1 MQGKLESFYQE
12 LKVNKASIFTLQET
26 HFTKKGQIK
35 IENFEIFEAIRNKA
49 KGGTAIGVH
58 TGLKP
63 VLIKEYAEDF
73 ELVVVE
79 VKANTKEIRIISGY
93 GPQESWPVAARMPF
107 FNALEEEIV
116 KAELEDKSVIIE
128 MDANSKLGP
137 TIIPG
142 DKHQQSDNGRI
153 LAGIIERHGLI
164 VGNALSK
171 CEGLITR
178 RRVTK
183 DTIEESSIDFVLMS
197 AELGNDL
204 DVIVIDEKR
213 EHVLTKLV
221 KNKAGVKRVESDHNS
236 IITKFRIQWK
246 NQSEHKRI
254 EIFNLKNKQ
263 CQQIFRRETS
273 SYVNNNNLSMI
284 FDEPGDLDNQTKK
297 FLKKLEKVIHKC
309 FKKIRVKEKVD
320 KEKEELYK
328 KWKSLKNRTDEKS
341 KKELDVVE
349 KELSDKY
356 AKDYFEKIKKYVGD
370 VDRMD
375 GNMNNGSLWN
385 LKKNLFPQTR
395 DPPIAM
401 QDPRSGNLLTN
412 NGKIQDAA
420 LYTYKKRLENKP
432 MKSDLEHIKIA
443 KEKLCEK
450 RIEVARKNKT
460 PEWTLEDLEKVL
472 KQLKNNK
479 SRDPLGL
486 CNELFKPEVAGDDL
500 KLAILRLMNKIKKEQ
515 VYPECMQLCNIS
527 SIWKRKGSKNDFESY
542 RGIFR
547 VTIFRTILDRL
558 IYNDEYVTIDSNLS
572 DCNVGARKQRN
583 IRDNIFVMNAI
594 INSFKKGTEEPIDF
608 QVYDVE
614 KCFDSL
620 WLHEVINCLYEAG
633 LRNDKLPLLFLE
645 NNIAQVAVKYSGG
658 MTQREIIRNIIMQG
672 SIWGSISCVVLM
684 DKLSQQIYG
693 NPDLLYYYKGVVPT
707 PPLQMVDDL
716 LGIQKCSKKSAKL
729 NSRINTFIELEKLKL
744 SDKK

>member
-63 VLIKEYAEDF
+63 VLIKKYAEDF

-221 KNKAGVKRVESDHNS
+221 KNKAGVKKVESDHNS

-254 EIFNLKNKQ
+254 EIFNLKNKY
-263 CQQIFRRETS
+263 FA
-273 SYVNNNNLSMI
+273 
-284 FDEPGDLDNQTKK
+284 
-297 FLKKLEKVIHKC
+297 EKPH
-309 FKKIRVKEKVD
+309 
-320 KEKEELYK
+320 
-328 KWKSLKNRTDEKS
+328 
-341 KKELDVVE
+341 
-349 KELSDKY
+349 
-356 AKDYFEKIKKYVGD
+356 
-370 VDRMD
+370 
-375 GNMNNGSLWN
+375 
-385 LKKNLFPQTR
+385 
-395 DPPIAM
+395 
-401 QDPRSGNLLTN
+401 
-412 NGKIQDAA
+412 
-420 LYTYKKRLENKP
+420 
-432 MKSDLEHIKIA
+432 
-443 KEKLCEK
+443 
-450 RIEVARKNKT
+450 
-460 PEWTLEDLEKVL
+460 
-472 KQLKNNK
+472 
-479 SRDPLGL
+479 
-486 CNELFKPEVAGDDL
+486 
-500 KLAILRLMNKIKKEQ
+500 LM
-515 VYPECMQLCNIS
+515 
-527 SIWKRKGSKNDFESY
+527 
-542 RGIFR
+542 
-547 VTIFRTILDRL
+547 
-558 IYNDEYVTIDSNLS
+558 
-572 DCNVGARKQRN
+572 
-583 IRDNIFVMNAI
+583 
-594 INSFKKGTEEPIDF
+594 
-608 QVYDVE
+608 
-614 KCFDSL
+614 
-620 WLHEVINCLYEAG
+620 
-633 LRNDKLPLLFLE
+633 
-645 NNIAQVAVKYSGG
+645 
-658 MTQREIIRNIIMQG
+658 
-672 SIWGSISCVVLM
+672 
-684 DKLSQQIYG
+684 
-693 NPDLLYYYKGVVPT
+693 
-707 PPLQMVDDL
+707 
-716 LGIQKCSKKSAKL
+716 
-729 NSRINTFIELEKLKL
+729 
-744 SDKK
+744 